1 MSYLVNDPDTFTQE
15 MTDGFVA
22 VHADIVRRVKGGVC
36 RAAPT
41 LEGQV
46 AVVIGGGSGH
56 YPAFAGLVGPGL
68 AHGAAMGHVFASP
81 SAHQVYEVAKAA
93 ASDSGVLLSYGNYA
107 GDVLNFDA
115 AQERLRADGIPTRT
129 VVVTDDISSA
139 GPDHRELRR
148 GVAGDLPVFRAA
160 AWAAEE
166 GRTLDETWA
175 VAHRANEQ
183 TRTLGVAFSGCT
195 LPGAKAPLFTVP
207 AGRMAVG
214 MGIHGEPGIEERD
227 IPTARELA
235 NELVDRLLDEAP
247 QTVSRG
253 QGDQRNSGSRVA
265 VIVNGLGSVK
275 AEELFVVYRQVAE
288 RLEAAGLTIVQP
300 EVGEFATSF
309 EMAGLSLT
317 IMWLDAE
324 LERAWTSPAST
335 AAYRRS
341 RREAP
346 DGPTEPHF
354 RPDRSTKS
362 HAPTPP
368 PPPPPTRT
376 PTPTPTPPRT
386 SPPGT
391 RAATTPAASVASRAA
406 AGRLADCV
414 RAMRATITENV
425 DMLGQLDTVA
435 GDGDHGIG
443 MQRGVTAAASAADET
458 AASGAGPRATLG
470 AAADAWADNA
480 GGTSGALW
488 GLGLRA
494 LADRFSDDLRPSAA
508 SIVDGVADARDAVIH
523 AGKAHLGDKTLL
535 DALIPFS
542 ESLASAVAGGSQLPE
557 AWTAAAET
565 ATVAAASTADLLPH
579 IGRARAHAQRSVG
592 TPDPGAVSFALIV
605 TAIAPLVTSRKDSA

>member
-15 MTDGFVA
+15 MIDGFVA
-22 VHADIVRRVKGGVC
+22 VHGDIVRRVDGGVC

-41 LEGQV
+41 PKGQV
-46 AVVIGGGSGH
+46 AVIIGGGSGH

-68 AHGAAMGHVFASP
+68 AHGAAMGHIFASP
-81 SAHQVYEVAKAA
+81 SAHQVYEVARAA

-139 GPDHRELRR
+139 RPDHKELRR

-160 AWAAEE
+160 AWSAEE

-175 VAHRANEQ
+175 VAQRANDQ

-227 IPTARELA
+227 IPSADELA
-235 NELVDRLLDEAP
+235 DELVDRLFDEAP
-247 QTVSRG
+247 KTASRG
-253 QGDQRNSGSRVA
+253 QGDPRTSGDRVA

-275 AEELFVVYRQVAE
+275 SEELFVVYRQVAK
-288 RLEAAGLTIVQP
+288 RIEAAGLTIVQP

-317 IMWLDAE
+317 LTWLDAE
-324 LERAWTSPAST
+324 LERAWTSPAAT
-335 AAYRRS
+335 AAYQRGRLGTAS
-341 RREAP
+341 
-346 DGPTEPHF
+346 GPTEQPS
-354 RPDRSTKS
+354 RPDPSS
-362 HAPTPP
+362 QSQAPTP
-368 PPPPPTRT
+368 TRT
-376 PTPTPTPPRT
+376 APSAPPA
-386 SPPGT
+386 ST
-391 RAATTPAASVASRAA
+391 RPAASVASRAA
-406 AGRLADCV
+406 AGRIADCV
-414 RAMRATITENV
+414 RAMRATITEHV
-425 DMLGQLDTVA
+425 EMLGQLDAVA

-458 AASGAGPRATLG
+458 AGSGAGARTTLG
-470 AAADAWADNA
+470 AAADAWADHA

-494 LADRFSDDLRPSAA
+494 LADRFSDDLPPSAA
-508 SIVDGVADARDAVIH
+508 SIVDGVADARDAVIQ

-542 ESLASAVAGGSQLPE
+542 EHLASAMAGGSQLPQ
-557 AWTAAAET
+557 AWTAAAVT
-565 ATVAAASTADLLPH
+565 ATAAAASTADLLPH

-592 TPDPGAVSFALIV
+592 TPDPGAVSFALVV